1 MTDMSGGVALVTGG
15 TSGIGRAT
23 ALAFAK
29 AGATAV
35 VTGRREAEG
44 LETVDLVRQAGGR
57 AVFVQADV
65 ADAEEVAALFARIER
80 DHGRLDYAFNNA
92 GIHFGRSVADT
103 TEADFD
109 RMVAVNIKG
118 VWLCLKHELPIMLRQ
133 GKGAIVSTGSVL
145 GQIGLA
151 GNSVYSASKAAVEGM
166 TRSVAIEVAKS
177 GVRVN
182 AVCPAIIQTPMSA
195 GSFGGEEAVNAAL
208 GPLHPV
214 GRVGQPREVADTV
227 VWLCSDAASFITG
240 QSINIDGGLTV
251 Q

>member
-29 AGATAV
+29 AGATAI

-44 LETVDLVRQAGGR
+44 LETVELAERAGGR
-57 AVFVQADV
+57 AVFIQADV
-65 ADAEEVAALFARIER
+65 ADAAEVAALFARIER
-80 DHGRLDYAFNNA
+80 EHGRLDYAFNNA
-92 GIHFGRSVADT
+92 GIHFNRSMAET
-103 TEADFD
+103 TEGDFD

-118 VWLCLKHELPIMLRQ
+118 VWLCLKHELPIMQRQ

-195 GSFGGEEAVNAAL
+195 GSFGGEEAVNTRL

-240 QSINIDGGLTV
+240 QSINVDGGLTV